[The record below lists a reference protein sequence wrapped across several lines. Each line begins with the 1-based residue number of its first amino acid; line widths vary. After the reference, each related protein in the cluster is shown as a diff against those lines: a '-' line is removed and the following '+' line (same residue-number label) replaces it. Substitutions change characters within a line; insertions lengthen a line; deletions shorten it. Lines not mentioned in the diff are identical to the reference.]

1 MMKPEDFDF
10 VSRLIKSK
18 SGLVLSEDKTYLLES
33 RLMPIARKR
42 GLKDLGELIG
52 QLRGGDRNLVEEVV
66 DAMTTNESFFFRDT
80 KPFDQFRH
88 VVMPHMIKTRAS
100 KKHLRIW
107 CAAASSGQEPYS
119 LAMILDEFKSQLTGW
134 RIDIIGTD
142 ISREILTKARGG
154 LYSQFEVQRGLPI
167 GLLVKYFQKKEDQ
180 WQISSEIR
188 SKVQYKE
195 FNLLEDF
202 RPLGQF
208 DVVYCR
214 NVLIYFDQPTKSD
227 VLARISALMP
237 DDGFLFLGGAETV
250 LGISDKFKP
259 LARQRGIYQL
269 NRPGAAD
276 VDLTALEKAQA
287 GGAAAG
293 GAATAAGGLAFPK
306 PKHMQTGAAGAGA
319 AGTAPRPGATG
330 TAGTTA
336 RPGLSGTGA
345 AGTTARPGTTG
356 TAGTTARPGTTG
368 TTGTTARPGTTG
380 TAGSTTQRPYGGT
393 SSTTRPGTTGTSG
406 SGSTGSA
413 FSRPS
418 GSTGTGSTTRPGT
431 TGTGT
436 SGSSTGSTYRRPLG
450 TGTGAGTGA
459 GGSTPTRP
467 ASGTG
472 NTGNSSGTTRPS
484 STFDRSRFGKPDDKK

>member
-42 GLKDLGELIG
+42 GLKDLTELIG
-52 QLRGGDRNLVEEVV
+52 ALRGGDRNLVEEVV

-88 VVMPHMIKTRAS
+88 VVLPHMIKERAS
-100 KKHLRIW
+100 KRSLRIW

-119 LAMILDEFKSQLTGW
+119 LAMILDEFKSQLAGW
-134 RIDIIGTD
+134 RVEIIGTD
-142 ISREILTKARGG
+142 ISREILTKARAG

-180 WQISSEIR
+180 WQISADIR

-269 NRPGAAD
+269 NRPGAPE
-276 VDLTALEKAQA
+276 VDLTALEKVQA
-287 GGAAAG
+287 GGAAATG
-293 GAATAAGGLAFPK
+293 GAAAGGFAFPK
-306 PKHMQTGAAGAGA
+306 PKHMQNAAGA
-319 AGTAPRPGATG
+319 
-330 TAGTTA
+330 
-336 RPGLSGTGA
+336 
-345 AGTTARPGTTG
+345 GTTG
-356 TAGTTARPGTTG
+356 TAGTAGSAARPTTTTGLGARPTTTGLTGSTTRPTTGTTGTTGSTYSRPASSTGAGSTTRPGTTG
-368 TTGTTARPGTTG
+368 TTGSTYSRPASSSG
-380 TAGSTTQRPYGGT
+380 AG
-393 SSTTRPGTTGTSG
+393 STTRPGTTGTSG
-406 SGSTGSA
+406 
-413 FSRPS
+413 
-418 GSTGTGSTTRPGT
+418 
-431 TGTGT
+431 T
-436 SGSSTGSTYRRPLG
+436 SGTAGSTYRRPLG
-450 TGTGAGTGA
+450 TGAGTSGTPPKP
-459 GGSTPTRP
+459 GST
-467 ASGTG
+467 GTG
-472 NTGNSSGTTRPS
+472 GTAGSSGTTRPS
-484 STFDRSRFGKPDDKK
+484 STFDRSRFGKPEDKK

>member
-1 MMKPEDFDF
+1 MMKPEDFEF
-10 VSRLIKSK
+10 ISRLIKSK
-18 SGLVLSEDKTYLLES
+18 SGLVLSQDKTYLLES

-42 GLKDLGELIG
+42 GLKDLTELIG
-52 QLRGGDRNLVEEVV
+52 LLRGGDRNLVEEVV

-88 VVMPHMIKTRAS
+88 VVLPHMIKARAS

-119 LAMILDEFKSQLTGW
+119 LAMILDEFKSQLAGW
-134 RIDIIGTD
+134 RIDIVGTD
-142 ISREILTKARGG
+142 ISREILTKARAG

-180 WQISSEIR
+180 WQISADIR

-269 NRPGAAD
+269 NRPGAPD
-276 VDLTALEKAQA
+276 VDLAALEKAQA
-287 GGAAAG
+287 GAATAGAAGAAAP
-293 GAATAAGGLAFPK
+293 GGLAFPK
-306 PKHMQTGAAGAGA
+306 PKHMQTGAGAS
-319 AGTAPRPGATG
+319 T
-330 TAGTTA
+330 GTTA
-336 RPGLSGTGA
+336 RPA
-345 AGTTARPGTTG
+345 AGTTGTTGTATTRPATTTRPASGTGSTGSTFSRPSGSTATGSTTRPGSTGTTG
-356 TAGTTARPGTTG
+356 TAGTA
-368 TTGTTARPGTTG
+368 G
-380 TAGSTTQRPYGGT
+380 TA
-393 SSTTRPGTTGTSG
+393 
-406 SGSTGSA
+406 
-413 FSRPS
+413 
-418 GSTGTGSTTRPGT
+418 
-431 TGTGT
+431 
-436 SGSSTGSTYRRPLG
+436 GSTYRRPLG
-450 TGTGAGTGA
+450 TGTGAGG
-459 GGSTPTRP
+459 TPQRP
-467 ASGTG
+467 GTG
-472 NTGNSSGTTRPS
+472 TSNSTGSSGTTRPS

>member
-1 MMKPEDFDF
+1 MMKPEDFEF
-10 VSRLIKSK
+10 ISRLIKSK
-18 SGLVLSEDKTYLLES
+18 SGLVLSQDKTYLLES

-42 GLKDLGELIG
+42 GLKDLTELIG
-52 QLRGGDRNLVEEVV
+52 LLRGGDRNLVEEVV

-88 VVMPHMIKTRAS
+88 VVLPHMIKARAS

-119 LAMILDEFKSQLTGW
+119 LAMILDEFKSQLAGW
-134 RIDIIGTD
+134 RIDIVGTD
-142 ISREILTKARGG
+142 ISREILTKARAG

-180 WQISSEIR
+180 WQISADIR

-269 NRPGAAD
+269 NRPGAPD
-276 VDLTALEKAQA
+276 VDLAALEKAQA
-287 GGAAAG
+287 GAAAAGAAGAAAP
-293 GAATAAGGLAFPK
+293 GGLAFPK
-306 PKHMQTGAAGAGA
+306 PKHMQTGAGAS
-319 AGTAPRPGATG
+319 T
-330 TAGTTA
+330 GTTA
-336 RPGLSGTGA
+336 RPA
-345 AGTTARPGTTG
+345 AGTTGTTGTATTRPATTTRPASGTGSTGSTFSRPSGSTATGSTTRPGSTGTTG
-356 TAGTTARPGTTG
+356 TAGTA
-368 TTGTTARPGTTG
+368 
-380 TAGSTTQRPYGGT
+380 
-393 SSTTRPGTTGTSG
+393 
-406 SGSTGSA
+406 
-413 FSRPS
+413 
-418 GSTGTGSTTRPGT
+418 
-431 TGTGT
+431 
-436 SGSSTGSTYRRPLG
+436 GSTYRRPLG
-450 TGTGAGTGA
+450 TGTGAGGTPQRPGA
-459 GGSTPTRP
+459 GSSNST
-467 ASGTG
+467 G
-472 NTGNSSGTTRPS
+472 SSGTTRPS

>member
-1 MMKPEDFDF
+1 MMKPDDFDF

-18 SGLVLSEDKTYLLES
+18 SGLVLSQDKTYLLES

-42 GLKDLGELIG
+42 GLKDLTELIG
-52 QLRGGDRNLVEEVV
+52 TLRGGDRNLVEEVV

-88 VVMPHMIKTRAS
+88 VVLPHMIKTRAP

-119 LAMILDEFKSQLTGW
+119 LAMILDEFKSQLAGW

-142 ISREILTKARGG
+142 ISREILTKARAG

-180 WQISSEIR
+180 WQISADIR

-269 NRPGAAD
+269 NRPGAPD
-276 VDLTALEKAQA
+276 VDVTALEKVQA
-287 GGAAAG
+287 GAAAG
-293 GAATAAGGLAFPK
+293 GAAAGGLAFPK
-306 PKHMQTGAAGAGA
+306 PKHMQAGAGA
-319 AGTAPRPGATG
+319 TTGAAARPAAG
-330 TAGTTA
+330 TAGTT
-336 RPGLSGTGA
+336 GTA
-345 AGTTARPGTTG
+345 ATTGSATARPATSSFGTQ
-356 TAGTTARPGTTG
+356 
-368 TTGTTARPGTTG
+368 
-380 TAGSTTQRPYGGT
+380 STQRPLGSGT
-393 SSTTRPGTTGTSG
+393 ASSTTRPTTGTG
-406 SGSTGSA
+406 TTGSA

-418 GSTGTGSTTRPGT
+418 GSTATGSTTRPGT
-431 TGTGT
+431 TGTA
-436 SGSSTGSTYRRPLG
+436 GSSGTTGSTYRRPLG
-450 TGTGAGTGA
+450 TGTGAATGGTTQRPGTGSNNTS
-459 GGSTPTRP
+459 GS
-467 ASGTG
+467 
-472 NTGNSSGTTRPS
+472 NGTTRPS

>member
-42 GLKDLGELIG
+42 GMKDLGELIG
-52 QLRGGDRNLVEEVV
+52 AMRGGDRQLVEDVV

-88 VVMPHMIKTRAS
+88 VVLPHMIKARAS
-100 KKHLRIW
+100 KRHLRIW

-119 LAMILDEFKSQLTGW
+119 LAMILDEFKSQLSGW
-134 RIDIIGTD
+134 RVEIIGTD
-142 ISREILTKARGG
+142 ISREILTKARAGM
-154 LYSQFEVQRGLPI
+154 YSQFEVQRGLPI
-167 GLLVKYFQKKEDQ
+167 NLLVKYFQKKEDQ
-180 WQISSEIR
+180 WQISADIR

-208 DVVYCR
+208 DIVYCR

-227 VLARISALMP
+227 VLARVSALMP

-269 NRPGAAD
+269 NRPGAPE

-287 GGAAAG
+287 GGTAAASS
-293 GAATAAGGLAFPK
+293 GAATGGLTFQK
-306 PKHMQTGAAGAGA
+306 PKHMQTAAGAATGTAARPAAPGAAGATTTRPTTSST
-319 AGTAPRPGATG
+319 TARPFG
-330 TAGTTA
+330 TAGTTGTAA
-336 RPGLSGTGA
+336 RPE
-345 AGTTARPGTTG
+345 
-356 TAGTTARPGTTG
+356 TTG
-368 TTGTTARPGTTG
+368 TTGTTARPGATGTTG
-380 TAGSTTQRPYGGT
+380 TAARPGT
-393 SSTTRPGTTGTSG
+393 SGTTTRPSGTGTTGTG
-406 SGSTGSA
+406 SS
-413 FSRPS
+413 FSKPS
-418 GSTGTGSTTRPGT
+418 GSTGTGSTARPGSTGT
-431 TGTGT
+431 TGTG
-436 SGSSTGSTYRRPLG
+436 STGSTYRRPLG
-450 TGTGAGTGA
+450 TAGTGTTGTGTGA
-459 GGSTPTRP
+459 GGTPPRP
-467 ASGTG
+467 SSGTG
-472 NTGNSSGTTRPS
+472 NTGGAGGTTRPS
-484 STFDRSRFGKPDDKK
+484 STYDRSRFGKPDDKK

>member
-52 QLRGGDRNLVEEVV
+52 TLRGGDRNLVEEVV

-88 VVMPHMIKTRAS
+88 VVLPHMIKERAA
-100 KKHLRIW
+100 KRHLRIW

-119 LAMILDEFKSQLTGW
+119 LAMILDDFKAQLAGW
-134 RIDIIGTD
+134 RVEIIGTD
-142 ISREILTKARGG
+142 ISREILAKARAG

-167 GLLVKYFQKKEDQ
+167 TLLVKYFQKKEDQ
-180 WQISSEIR
+180 WQISADIR

-227 VLARISALMP
+227 VLARVSALMP

-269 NRPGAAD
+269 NRPGAPE
-276 VDLTALEKAQA
+276 VDLTALEKVQASGAAAAA

-293 GAATAAGGLAFPK
+293 GFAFPK
-306 PKHMQTGAAGAGA
+306 PKHMQTGAGTAGTAGSA
-319 AGTAPRPGATG
+319 TAPRPAST
-330 TAGTTA
+330 
-336 RPGLSGTGA
+336 
-345 AGTTARPGTTG
+345 GTTG
-356 TAGTTARPGTTG
+356 TAGIRPSTTGTTG
-368 TTGTTARPGTTG
+368 TTGTATQRPLGTTG
-380 TAGSTTQRPYGGT
+380 STIRPA
-393 SSTTRPGTTGTSG
+393 GTTG
-406 SGSTGSA
+406 ST
-413 FSRPS
+413 FSKPS

-431 TGTGT
+431 TGTTGT
-436 SGSSTGSTYRRPLG
+436 TGSTYRRPLG
-450 TGTGAGTGA
+450 TGTSTSGTTPRPTTGTGST
-459 GGSTPTRP
+459 GS
-467 ASGTG
+467 
-472 NTGNSSGTTRPS
+472 SSGTTRPS
-484 STFDRSRFGKPDDKK
+484 TTFDRSRFGKPDDKK

>member
-1 MMKPEDFDF
+1 MMKPDDFEF

-52 QLRGGDRNLVEEVV
+52 AMRGGDRNLVEEVV

-88 VVMPHMIKTRAS
+88 VVLPHMIRERAS
-100 KKHLRIW
+100 KRHLRIW

-119 LAMILDEFKSQLTGW
+119 LAMILDEFKTQLAGW
-134 RIDIIGTD
+134 RVEIIGTD
-142 ISREILTKARGG
+142 ISREILTKARAG

-208 DVVYCR
+208 DIVYCR

-227 VLARISALMP
+227 VLARVSALMP

-269 NRPGAAD
+269 NRPGAPE

-287 GGAAAG
+287 SGTAAASSGAA
-293 GAATAAGGLAFPK
+293 GAAAGGLAFPK
-306 PKHMQTGAAGAGA
+306 PKHMQTGAAGAGTA
-319 AGTAPRPGATG
+319 TRPATTGGIPPRPTTTGTATARPGPTGTTARPTTTG
-330 TAGTTA
+330 TAGTI
-336 RPGLSGTGA
+336 PP
-345 AGTTARPGTTG
+345 RPGTTG
-356 TAGTTARPGTTG
+356 TTGTAARPGSTGTTGTTARPGTTG
-368 TTGTTARPGTTG
+368 TTGTTTRPGGVGTTG
-380 TAGSTTQRPYGGT
+380 TGS
-393 SSTTRPGTTGTSG
+393 S
-406 SGSTGSA
+406 
-413 FSRPS
+413 FSKPS
-418 GSTGTGSTTRPGT
+418 GSTGTGSTARPGT
-431 TGTGT
+431 TGT
-436 SGSSTGSTYRRPLG
+436 SGSTGSTYRRPLG
-450 TGTGAGTGA
+450 TGTAGSGTGT
-459 GGSTPTRP
+459 TPTRP
-467 ASGTG
+467 SSSS
-472 NTGNSSGTTRPS
+472 GNSSGGASGTTRPS
-484 STFDRSRFGKPDDKK
+484 TTFDRSRFGKPEDKK

>member
-1 MMKPEDFDF
+1 MMKPDDFEF

-18 SGLVLSEDKTYLLES
+18 SGLVLSQDKTYLLES

-42 GLKDLGELIG
+42 GLKDLTELIG
-52 QLRGGDRNLVEEVV
+52 TLRGGDRNLVEEVV

-88 VVMPHMIKTRAS
+88 VVLPHMIKTRAS

-119 LAMILDEFKSQLTGW
+119 LAMILDEFKSQLAGW
-134 RIDIIGTD
+134 RIDIVGTD
-142 ISREILTKARGG
+142 ISREILTKARAG

-180 WQISSEIR
+180 WQISADIR

-227 VLARISALMP
+227 VLSRVSALMP

-269 NRPGAAD
+269 NRPGAPE
-276 VDLTALEKAQA
+276 VDLTALEKVQA
-287 GGAAAG
+287 GAASAAGAAAP
-293 GAATAAGGLAFPK
+293 GGLAFQK
-306 PKHMQTGAAGAGA
+306 PKHMQTGAA
-319 AGTAPRPGATG
+319 TT
-330 TAGTTA
+330 TGTTA
-336 RPGLSGTGA
+336 RPA
-345 AGTTARPGTTG
+345 VGTTGTTG
-356 TAGTTARPGTTG
+356 TAGTATTRP
-368 TTGTTARPGTTG
+368 
-380 TAGSTTQRPYGGT
+380 AGSGFGATSTQRPLGT
-393 SSTTRPGTTGTSG
+393 TPSTTRPGTTGTGSTG
-406 SGSTGSA
+406 SGTTGSA

-431 TGTGT
+431 TDT
-436 SGSSTGSTYRRPLG
+436 TGSTYRRPLG
-450 TGTGAGTGA
+450 TGTGAGAGA
-459 GGSTPTRP
+459 GGTTQRP
-467 ASGTG
+467 GTG
-472 NTGNSSGTTRPS
+472 SSNTSGSSGTTRPS
-484 STFDRSRFGKPDDKK
+484 TTFDRSRFGKPDDKK

>member
-52 QLRGGDRNLVEEVV
+52 ALRGGDRNLVEEVV

-88 VVMPHMIKTRAS
+88 VVLPHMIKERAS
-100 KKHLRIW
+100 KRHLRIW

-119 LAMILDEFKSQLTGW
+119 LAMILDEFKTQLSGW
-134 RIDIIGTD
+134 RVEIIGTD
-142 ISREILTKARGG
+142 ISREILAKARAG

-227 VLARISALMP
+227 VLARVSALMP

-269 NRPGAAD
+269 NRPGAPD
-276 VDLTALEKAQA
+276 VDLTALEKVQAGGAAAAAA

-293 GAATAAGGLAFPK
+293 GFAFPK
-306 PKHMQTGAAGAGA
+306 PKHMQTGA
-319 AGTAPRPGATG
+319 
-330 TAGTTA
+330 
-336 RPGLSGTGA
+336 
-345 AGTTARPGTTG
+345 GTTG
-356 TAGTTARPGTTG
+356 TTGAGTTPARPGTTG
-368 TTGTTARPGTTG
+368 TTGTTGIRPISATG
-380 TAGSTTQRPYGGT
+380 TSGLG
-393 SSTTRPGTTGTSG
+393 STTRPGTTGTT
-406 SGSTGSA
+406 GSTGTTGGTTGTTPRPLGGAGSTTRPTGTTGSS
-413 FSRPS
+413 FSKPS

-431 TGTGT
+431 TGTTGT
-436 SGSSTGSTYRRPLG
+436 TGSTYRRPLG
-450 TGTGAGTGA
+450 TGTGSSGTT
-459 GGSTPTRP
+459 SRPTT
-467 ASGTG
+467 GTG
-472 NTGNSSGTTRPS
+472 NTSGSSGTTRPS

>member
-1 MMKPEDFDF
+1 MMKPDDFDF

-52 QLRGGDRNLVEEVV
+52 AMRGGDRNLVEEVV

-88 VVMPHMIKTRAS
+88 VVLPHMIKQRAS
-100 KKHLRIW
+100 KRHLRIW

-119 LAMILDEFKSQLTGW
+119 LAMILDEFKTQLAGW
-134 RIDIIGTD
+134 RVEIIGTD
-142 ISREILTKARGG
+142 ISREILTKARAG

-208 DVVYCR
+208 DIVYCR

-227 VLARISALMP
+227 VLARVSALMP

-269 NRPGAAD
+269 NRPGAPE

-287 GGAAAG
+287 SGTAAASSGAA
-293 GAATAAGGLAFPK
+293 GAAAGGLAFPK
-306 PKHMQTGAAGAGA
+306 PKHMQTGAAA
-319 AGTAPRPGATG
+319 AGTAARPATTGGLPPRPTTTG
-330 TAGTTA
+330 TATARPGLTGTTA
-336 RPGLSGTGA
+336 RPT
-345 AGTTARPGTTG
+345 TTG
-356 TAGTTARPGTTG
+356 TAGATPPRPG

-380 TAGSTTQRPYGGT
+380 TTTRPGGVGTTGTGSTA
-393 SSTTRPGTTGTSG
+393 RPGTTGT
-406 SGSTGSA
+406 TG
-413 FSRPS
+413 
-418 GSTGTGSTTRPGT
+418 
-431 TGTGT
+431 
-436 SGSSTGSTYRRPLG
+436 STGSTYRRPLG
-450 TGTGAGTGA
+450 TGTAGSGTGT
-459 GGSTPTRP
+459 TPTRP
-467 ASGTG
+467 S
-472 NTGNSSGTTRPS
+472 NPSSSTGNSSGTTRPS
-484 STFDRSRFGKPDDKK
+484 TTFDRSRFGKPEDKK